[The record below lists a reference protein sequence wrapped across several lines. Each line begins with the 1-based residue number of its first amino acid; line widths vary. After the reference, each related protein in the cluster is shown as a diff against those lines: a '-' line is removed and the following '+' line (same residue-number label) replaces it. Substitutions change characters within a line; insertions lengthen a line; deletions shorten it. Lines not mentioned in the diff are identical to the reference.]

1 MHVFTIPADKWDETN
16 PDKQAIRHLIMKH
29 RRSYER
35 LKGLKNYYEG
45 RHKILD
51 EDRENRLVCN
61 HAKDI
66 ADTASSYFIGN
77 PVSYKS
83 PDDIAALTDA
93 LEHAGMKW
101 TVTTAL
107 TCLYMAGR
115 TSTYTPS
122 RAKQS

>member
-51 EDRENRLVCN
+51 EDRE
-61 HAKDI
+61 KQ
-66 ADTASSYFIGN
+66 
-77 PVSYKS
+77 
-83 PDDIAALTDA
+83 
-93 LEHAGMKW
+93 AGM
-101 TVTTAL
+101 
-107 TCLYMAGR
+107 
-115 TSTYTPS
+115 
-122 RAKQS
+122 QSCKRYRRYSQQLFHRQSGQLQKPG

>member
-77 PVSYKS
+77 RSLQKP
-83 PDDIAALTDA
+83 
-93 LEHAGMKW
+93 GMK
-101 TVTTAL
+101 
-107 TCLYMAGR
+107 YR
-115 TSTYTPS
+115 STYRCPGT
-122 RAKQS
+122 RRGG